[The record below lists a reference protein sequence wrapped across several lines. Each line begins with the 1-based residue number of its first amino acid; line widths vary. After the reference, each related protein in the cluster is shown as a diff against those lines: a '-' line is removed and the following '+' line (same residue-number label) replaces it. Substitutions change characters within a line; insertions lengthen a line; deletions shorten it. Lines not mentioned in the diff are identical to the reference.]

1 MEFWIE
7 LVVSVLLVVGAGFVF
22 IGSLGL
28 AKLPDFYTRL
38 HAPTKATTLGMGCL
52 LIASM
57 ILVTYQ
63 QGYLSLHELL
73 ITLFLLIT
81 APVTAHMLSKTAM
94 HHNLEIVDK
103 TSDKALTKRARER
116 INPYP
121 NPSNSDPS
129 DSDPASGS

>member
-7 LVVSVLLVVGAGFVF
+7 LAVSVFLIVGATFVF

-38 HAPTKATTLGMGCL
+38 HAPTKATTLGMSCL

-57 ILVTYQ
+57 IIVTYR

-81 APVTAHMLSKTAM
+81 APVTAHMLAKTAM
-94 HHNLEIVDK
+94 HHRVAILEK
-103 TSDKALTKRARER
+103 TSGKALSQRARER
-116 INPYP
+116 TIPKK
-121 NPSNSDPS
+121 
-129 DSDPASGS
+129 

>member
-7 LVVSVLLVVGAGFVF
+7 LAVSTFLVIGAVFVF

-52 LIASM
+52 LIASV
-57 ILVTYQ
+57 ILVTDH
-63 QGYLSLHELL
+63 QGYLSLHEML

-81 APVTAHMLSKTAM
+81 APVTAHMLAKTAM
-94 HHNLEIVDK
+94 HHQLDIVDK
-103 TSDKALTKRARER
+103 TEDKELSERARER
-116 INPYP
+116 STPH
-121 NPSNSDPS
+121 
-129 DSDPASGS
+129 

>member
-7 LVVSVLLVVGAGFVF
+7 LVVSVLLVVGAIFVF

-38 HAPTKATTLGMGCL
+38 HAPTKATTLGMGCM
-52 LIASM
+52 LIASV

-81 APVTAHMLSKTAM
+81 APVTAHMLAKTAL
-94 HHNLEIVDK
+94 HHNLEILDK
-103 TSDKALTKRARER
+103 TSDKALSKRARER
-116 INPYP
+116 MNP
-121 NPSNSDPS
+121 
-129 DSDPASGS
+129 

>member
-7 LVVSVLLVVGAGFVF
+7 LVASVFLVIGAVFVF

-52 LIASM
+52 LIASV

-81 APVTAHMLSKTAM
+81 APVTAHMLAKTAM
-94 HHNLEIVDK
+94 HHKLQITNK
-103 TSDKALTKRARER
+103 TENKELSERARER
-116 INPYP
+116 MNP
-121 NPSNSDPS
+121 
-129 DSDPASGS
+129 

>member
-7 LVVSVLLVVGAGFVF
+7 LVASVLLVAGALFVF
-22 IGSLGL
+22 VGSLGL

-38 HAPTKATTLGMGCL
+38 HGPTKATTLGMGCL
-52 LIASM
+52 LVASM

-81 APVTAHMLSKTAM
+81 APVTAHMLAKTAM
-94 HHNLEIVDK
+94 HHKLDILDR
-103 TSDKALTKRARER
+103 TTDKALSHQARER
-116 INPYP
+116 KSPTE
-121 NPSNSDPS
+121 
-129 DSDPASGS
+129 AE

>member
-1 MEFWIE
+1 MDFWIE
-7 LVVSVLLVVGAGFVF
+7 LVVAVLLVVGGIFVF

-38 HAPTKATTLGMGCL
+38 HGPTKATTLGMGCL
-52 LIASM
+52 LVASM

-81 APVTAHMLSKTAM
+81 APVTAHMLAKTAM
-94 HHNLEIVDK
+94 HHKLEIHDK
-103 TSDKALTKRARER
+103 TSDKALSKLARER
-116 INPYP
+116 MNP
-121 NPSNSDPS
+121 
-129 DSDPASGS
+129 

>member
-7 LVVSVLLVVGAGFVF
+7 LVVSVLLILGGLFVF

-38 HAPTKATTLGMGCL
+38 HGPTIATTLGMGCL

-57 ILVTYQ
+57 IFVTYQ
-63 QGYLSLHELL
+63 QGYLSVHELL

-81 APVTAHMLSKTAM
+81 APVTAHMLAKTAM
-94 HHNLEIVDK
+94 HHELDILDK
-103 TSDKALTKRARER
+103 TSNKALSQRAKER
-116 INPYP
+116 MSP
-121 NPSNSDPS
+121 
-129 DSDPASGS
+129 

>member
-7 LVVSVLLVVGAGFVF
+7 LVVSAFLVAGGLFVL

-52 LIASM
+52 LVASM

-81 APVTAHMLSKTAM
+81 APVTAHMLAKTAM
-94 HHNLEIVDK
+94 HHKLDILDK
-103 TSDKALTKRARER
+103 TSGKELSEQARER
-116 INPYP
+116 LNP
-121 NPSNSDPS
+121 
-129 DSDPASGS
+129 

>member
-7 LVVSVLLVVGAGFVF
+7 LVVSVLLVLGAVFVF

-38 HAPTKATTLGMGCL
+38 HGPTKATTLGVGSL

-57 ILVTYQ
+57 VQVTYQ

-81 APVTAHMLSKTAM
+81 APVTAHMLAKTAM
-94 HHNLEIVDK
+94 HHKLEILGKTVDK
-103 TSDKALTKRARER
+103 GLSKRARER
-116 INPYP
+116 MTP
-121 NPSNSDPS
+121 
-129 DSDPASGS
+129 

>member
-7 LVVSVLLVVGAGFVF
+7 LVVSVFLIAGAVFVF

-38 HAPTKATTLGMGCL
+38 HGPTKATTLGMSCL
-52 LIASM
+52 LIASV

-81 APVTAHMLSKTAM
+81 APVTAHMLAKTAM
-94 HHNLEIVDK
+94 HHKLEILDR
-103 TSDKALTKRARER
+103 TSDKALSQRARER
-116 INPYP
+116 MAPQQR
-121 NPSNSDPS
+121 D
-129 DSDPASGS
+129 

>member
-7 LVVSVLLVVGAGFVF
+7 LTVSVFLVIGALFVF

-52 LIASM
+52 LIAS
-57 ILVTYQ
+57 IVIVTHR

-81 APVTAHMLSKTAM
+81 APVTAHMLAKTAM
-94 HHNLEIVDK
+94 HHRVNIVDK
-103 TSDKALTKRARER
+103 TLYKALSQQARER
-116 INPYP
+116 MVPKDEQGP
-121 NPSNSDPS
+121 QS
-129 DSDPASGS
+129 

>member
-7 LVVSVLLVVGAGFVF
+7 LVVSVFLIAGAVFVF

-38 HAPTKATTLGMGCL
+38 HGPTKATTLGMSCL
-52 LIASM
+52 LIASV

-81 APVTAHMLSKTAM
+81 APVTAHMLAKTAM
-94 HHNLEIVDK
+94 HHKLEILDK
-103 TSDKALTKRARER
+103 TSDKALSQRARER
-116 INPYP
+116 MAPQQ
-121 NPSNSDPS
+121 SD
-129 DSDPASGS
+129 

>member
-1 MEFWIE
+1 MDFWIE
-7 LVVSVLLVVGAGFVF
+7 LVVSVLLVVGGTFIF

-38 HAPTKATTLGMGCL
+38 HGPTKATTLGMGCL
-52 LIASM
+52 LVASM

-81 APVTAHMLSKTAM
+81 APVTAHMLAKTAM
-94 HHNLEIVDK
+94 HHKLEIHDK
-103 TSDKALTKRARER
+103 TSDKALSKLARER
-116 INPYP
+116 MNP
-121 NPSNSDPS
+121 
-129 DSDPASGS
+129 